1 MLLPS
6 AALCPRRLCNAREQ
20 HCARIRPHYSPSPEP
35 SSSPQTFASRYGPKA
50 VSTAATAVLLLN
62 YAGAILTG
70 LLAVPGT
77 FRRWAMV
84 GGHALAAAWLAATAL
99 KLDPESAPS
108 VKKYYKQIW
117 NLFYF
122 ERASTAAAR
131 GFVCG
136 RCLRKFAFAFAAGSA
151 HCWHAECGGDIWAA

>member
-122 ERASTAAAR
+122 EYMLYP
-131 GFVCG
+131 F
-136 RCLRKFAFAFAAGSA
+136 
-151 HCWHAECGGDIWAA
+151 I

>member
-1 MLLPS
+1 M
-6 AALCPRRLCNAREQ
+6 
-20 HCARIRPHYSPSPEP
+20 
-35 SSSPQTFASRYGPKA
+35 
-50 VSTAATAVLLLN
+50 ATAVLLLN

-70 LLAVPGT
+70 LFAASGT

-108 VKKYYKQIW
+108 IKLYYKQIW

-122 ERASTAAAR
+122 EYVLYP
-131 GFVCG
+131 FV
-136 RCLRKFAFAFAAGSA
+136 
-151 HCWHAECGGDIWAA
+151 